1 MKEKVDK
8 TDVGVVIARFQ
19 AHELHEAHKDLIQSV
34 LNRHERVILF
44 LGLSPLR
51 NTIKNPLDFKCR
63 KAMVEEVFP
72 QLEIHYVDDN
82 RDDAVWSKNL
92 DKQIQKWLNPAQT
105 VTLYGSR
112 DSFIKHYSGKYPTCE
127 LEAEVFVS
135 ATEIRKKIINN
146 YPPTK
151 DFRAGLIAA
160 TGMRF
165 PISYQTVDVA
175 IINNDKN
182 EILLVKK
189 PNENKYRFCGGFSD
203 PNSESLEQDARREV
217 KEETGV
223 EIGEPKYIGSTLIS
237 DWRYN
242 RGCEQDRIKT
252 ALFVADYVYG
262 NPQGADDVE
271 AAKWFKLNTLK
282 KSDIMEEHGVLL
294 DMLVDKYF
302 KKKTNPTTAQ
312 MP

>member
-1 MKEKVDK
+1 
-8 TDVGVVIARFQ
+8 
-19 AHELHEAHKDLIQSV
+19 
-34 LNRHERVILF
+34 
-44 LGLSPLR
+44 
-51 NTIKNPLDFKCR
+51 
-63 KAMVEEVFP
+63 
-72 QLEIHYVDDN
+72 
-82 RDDAVWSKNL
+82 
-92 DKQIQKWLNPAQT
+92 
-105 VTLYGSR
+105 
-112 DSFIKHYSGKYPTCE
+112 
-127 LEAEVFVS
+127 
-135 ATEIRKKIINN
+135 
-146 YPPTK
+146 
-151 DFRAGLIAA
+151 
-160 TGMRF
+160 MRF
-165 PISYQTVDVA
+165 PVSYQTVDVA

-294 DMLVDKYF
+294 DMLVDKYL